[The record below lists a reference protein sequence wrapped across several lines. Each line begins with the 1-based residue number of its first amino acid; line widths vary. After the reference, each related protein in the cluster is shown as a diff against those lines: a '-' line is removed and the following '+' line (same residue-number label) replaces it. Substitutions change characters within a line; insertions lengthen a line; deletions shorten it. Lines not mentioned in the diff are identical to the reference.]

1 MTPDPSTSSA
11 EFIPELHPT
20 PRLDE
25 LEQLIERDRRRK
37 LLLALPVAG
46 VIGTAVA
53 FQATWALAV
62 VATGLLGA
70 QALGRR
76 R

>member
-1 MTPDPSTSSA
+1 MPVDP
-11 EFIPELHPT
+11 FIPSDTSPT
-20 PRLDE
+20 PQ
-25 LEQLIERDRRRK
+25 LEQLEELIRRDRRRK
-37 LLLALPVAG
+37 LLLAVPVAG

-53 FQATWALAV
+53 LQSTWALAV